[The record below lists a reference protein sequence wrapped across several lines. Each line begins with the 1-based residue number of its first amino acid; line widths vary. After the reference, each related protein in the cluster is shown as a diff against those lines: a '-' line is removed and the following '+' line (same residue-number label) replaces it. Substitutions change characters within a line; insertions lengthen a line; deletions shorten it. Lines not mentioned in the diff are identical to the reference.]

1 MVKQCF
7 MNFTGLLDRI
17 FGTTYGGAALACFD
31 SPSQGME
38 I

>member
-7 MNFTGLLDRI
+7 MNFIGLLDRI
-17 FGTTYGGAALACFD
+17 FGTTYCGAALACVD
-31 SPSQGME
+31 AYPQGME